1 MSCEDCVTGVVQEGS
16 PSGKEDKIAGLAT
29 YVVGDPASPI
39 IVVGTDIFGWKFV
52 NTRLLADEYASKG
65 FRVLIP
71 DLFDGQS
78 VLYIFSQVVQR
89 LLGYQIPQWTLSARD
104 PVNENPSLI
113 QRIARPFSLS
123 IMVPFLL
130 RNGHAAQTTKI
141 TKLVEQLR
149 QEKPDAKIGFVGF
162 CWGGRYAI
170 TLNSIFDATVAAHPS
185 LVKFPAELDGVS
197 KPISFALAPTDHNY
211 DARRGEETE
220 KLLKAKDLT
229 AVEVVVYPGVQHGFT
244 IRADLQNEKKKEA
257 RDKAVEQVVQ
267 WFKRYLV

>member
-71 DLFDGQS
+71 DLFDG
-78 VLYIFSQVVQR
+78 
-89 LLGYQIPQWTLSARD
+89 YQIPQWTLSARD
-104 PVNENPSLI
+104 PVNEKPSLI